1 MEEVSET
8 SCASGLKYRSL
19 RSLLGGEYLNVGNAP
34 KPAFWEV
41 DGDLTAITESR
52 VIEQDCF
59 RTRSDESYYA
69 TSSMRC
75 IMKEAL
81 LRYCGYYKVKYMQ
94 GKSTAIIFIENHK
107 PPQSTCF
114 TNLIRF
120 E

>member
-1 MEEVSET
+1 MEVSET
-8 SCASGLKYRSL
+8 LSASGLKYPSL
-19 RSLLGGEYLNVGNAP
+19 RSLLGGEYSNGNAP

-41 DGDLTAITESR
+41 EGDLTAITEIR

-94 GKSTAIIFIENHK
+94 GKEVNRDFILLKTRSRLNENAS
-107 PPQSTCF
+107 Q
-114 TNLIRF
+114 LD
-120 E
+120 